1 MRKTIVK
8 TALITLGVVL
18 TLIILTFTVFSLFF
32 PKVMLNL
39 TSDMGLDGFALTY
52 SEQQYKNSKS
62 LTDLEDL
69 LYRAN
74 ELNRT
79 DIIVA
84 YSLDMIDSDKFE
96 EFSNS
101 RSNTGDLSY
110 KSYVIGNYLLALKD
124 NNESYSAVVQKAKT
138 YFLEFY
144 NEYEKYNPLN
154 ILVINTVS
162 TETENKQILKTELLA
177 LTPTYSCSLLT
188 NDIAYIS

>member
-62 LTDLEDL
+62 LNDLEDL

-124 NNESYSAVVQKAKT
+124 NNESYSVVVQKAKT

-188 NDIAYIS
+188 NDIAHIS

>member
-62 LTDLEDL
+62 LNDLEDL

-79 DIIVA
+79 DIILA

-101 RSNTGDLSY
+101 RSSSGDLSY

-124 NNESYSAVVQKAKT
+124 SNESYSVVVQKAKT

-162 TETENKQILKTELLA
+162 TETENKQILKTELVA

>member
-62 LTDLEDL
+62 LNDLEDL

-74 ELNRT
+74 ELSRT

-124 NNESYSAVVQKAKT
+124 NNESYSVVVQKAKT

-162 TETENKQILKTELLA
+162 TETENKQILKTELVA

-188 NDIAYIS
+188 NDIAHIS